1 MKNAHSSIL
10 LQYSQKNDIKCEALE
25 HYVSNRDVII
35 KKIMKDY
42 KLEKKGDVKQLFLSV
57 MNAGKR
63 DGITDPFFVK
73 FKLECERIHTF
84 ISSLN
89 QKLYKEV
96 CKRKNYNTNGS
107 LTNIILCNIKN
118 EILSNAVQYLIK
130 KAIKFMCLS
139 LMAVWLEKKIFQD
152 KEITADLLS
161 GLSEYVMK
169 KQKLKLNSLKNNLM
183 TQLIFFDITETKSGT
198 NIG

>member
-118 EILSNAVQYLIK
+118 EILSNAVQY
-130 KAIKFMCLS
+130 
-139 LMAVWLEKKIFQD
+139 